1 MPLESAADFT
11 SYVDTTAHGVSAT
24 LFEVQN
30 SLFDSF
36 GLIDSL
42 FDIDS
47 GNSTNINIIIDQ
59 EYLGISGGSVDVS
72 GFQPTAFIKASDAPF
87 ISHRDILK
95 VDAITTNQGS
105 TLSPATTFNVVR
117 VEPDNVGM
125 VQVFLEKQ

>member
-11 SYVDTTAHGVSAT
+11 SYVDTTAHGVTAT

-47 GNSTNINIIIDQ
+47 GNSTSINIIIDQ
-59 EYLGISGGSVDVS
+59 EYLGIGGGSIEVD
-72 GFQPTAFIKASDAPF
+72 GFQPTAFLKASVNSPTVGISCSDNTALYSSLIISFSLDFVIF
-87 ISHRDILK
+87 I
-95 VDAITTNQGS
+95 
-105 TLSPATTFNVVR
+105 
-117 VEPDNVGM
+117 
-125 VQVFLEKQ
+125 